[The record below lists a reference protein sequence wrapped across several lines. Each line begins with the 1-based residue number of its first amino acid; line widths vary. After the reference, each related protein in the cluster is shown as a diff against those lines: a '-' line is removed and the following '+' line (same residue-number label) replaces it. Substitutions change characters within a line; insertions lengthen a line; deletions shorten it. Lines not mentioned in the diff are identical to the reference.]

1 MLATDDEQTLNNEAP
16 PAMDRGCFVQMLLV
30 VMAVTVTVVAGR
42 LRGFL
47 DNGRLGGVG
56 CKPSMRHR

>member
-16 PAMDRGCFVQMLLV
+16 PTRGCSVQMLLV
-30 VMAVTVTVVAGR
+30 VMMTVAVVVGLVGA
-42 LRGFL
+42 LLDDRG
-47 DNGRLGGVG
+47 LGGVG